1 MFPPKFGY
9 YKPSSL
15 ADALDF
21 LSGGGVR
28 PLAGGQSLI
37 PMLKLRV
44 LQPNFLLDLNPLK
57 DLEYIRDEGKVVSV
71 GALTRHVEIEKNTIL
86 KTKVPLLQETAH
98 KVGDMQ
104 VRNLGTI
111 GGSLSNADPS
121 ADYPAIVLAYDATIT
136 LLSSAGER
144 KVSAKDFFK
153 GPFTT
158 QIAENEILSNVQFP
172 VLEGYKFKYQKIVRR
187 AGDFALVGMAVL
199 SKVEGD
205 EIVDLRVSYTGVS
218 DTPYRPY
225 ELEKTL
231 INKKVT
237 DNNIDELL
245 KQFADK
251 VSNSVNPPSDSR
263 GSSSYRRKVMSLL
276 TYNTL
281 KEVLKS

>member
-15 ADALDF
+15 PDALDF
-21 LSGGGVR
+21 LNGGGAR

-44 LQPNFLLDLNPLK
+44 IQPNFLVDLNQLK
-57 DLEYIRDEGKVVSV
+57 ELDYVKDEGKTLSI
-71 GALTRHVEIEKNTIL
+71 GSLTRYSEIVNNYIL
-86 KTKVPLLQETAH
+86 KTKAPLLSETAG
-98 KVGDMQ
+98 KVGDLQ

-121 ADYPAIVLAYDATIT
+121 ADYPAVALAYDATMT
-136 LLSSAGER
+136 LLSSNGER
-144 KVSAKDFFK
+144 KVKAKDFFK

-158 QIAENEILSNVQFP
+158 ELAENEILSKIEFP

-187 AGDFALVGMAVL
+187 AGDFALVGMALL

-205 EIVDLRVSYTGVS
+205 TIVDLRVAYTGVS
-218 DTPYRPY
+218 DKPYRPY

-231 INKKVT
+231 INQKIN
-237 DNNIDELL
+237 DDLF
-245 KQFADK
+245 KQFAEK

-263 GSSSYRRKVMSLL
+263 GSSSYRRKVMSIL

-281 KEVLKS
+281 KEVLNP